1 VTFCYDNTN
10 NFTHLLAT
18 NQEILR
24 LLRSSE
30 LVKFMMTI
38 GWCNQ
43 VKNEQKDIDM
53 QIGVR
58 NQLVTDVVDTSQRR
72 LL

>member
-1 VTFCYDNTN
+1 MTFCYDNTN